1 MFLMFPGFI
10 IIPGLI
16 TLGNLRE
23 KLKGKKKYFR
33 KHLKMCALF
42 KKKYFELSKINYD
55 GYGIK

>member
-1 MFLMFPGFI
+1 MFPGFI

-16 TLGNLRE
+16 TLGNFRE
-23 KLKGKKKYFR
+23 KFKGKKKYFR